1 MSAIS
6 LHSVRYRT
14 LRRTGKTRKTESGGA
29 MADQQAMMLAYYEE
43 HQCSK
48 QWRGFLLALAEE
60 FEDQLGAPELR
71 GLMTRIGERFARATA
86 LPPCETLEQLTEA
99 INETWVLLDWGW
111 VTIEDDADHLAIRH
125 ACAPLRAA
133 FGKSGAA
140 WAPAFLEGVYQHWFS
155 VLGIDPVLRVRE
167 AGCGDDGMLE
177 FRLGR

>member
-1 MSAIS
+1 M
-6 LHSVRYRT
+6 V
-14 LRRTGKTRKTESGGA
+14 
-29 MADQQAMMLAYYEE
+29 DQQAMMLGYYEE

-60 FEDQLGAPELR
+60 FEEQLGASELR

-111 VTIEDDADHLAIRH
+111 VTIEDDADYLAIRH

-133 FGKSGAA
+133 FGKGGAG

-167 AGCGDDGMLE
+167 APGVDDGVLE